1 MKTYLVG
8 GAVRDQLLGLPVQ
21 ERDWVVVGAH
31 PAELLDA
38 GFRQV
43 GKDFPVFLD
52 PKTHEEYALARTER
66 KTGKGYTGFDC
77 YAAPDVSLEQ
87 DLSRRDMTINAI
99 AKAEDGTLID
109 PFQGQ
114 RDLEQRLLR
123 HVSPAFSEDPVRVLR
138 VARLAAT
145 LAPFNF
151 QVAPETL
158 DLMRGMVE
166 ADELEAL
173 VPERVWQE
181 TQKALRSA
189 DPTRYFLV
197 LRACGALARLWPDL
211 DKLWGIPQP
220 PRYHPEIDTGVH
232 VMMVLEQA
240 TQLSPDPITR
250 FAALCHD
257 LGKGQTP
264 IHEWPSHRGHEERG
278 VALIRNFCDH
288 YRVPNAYRDLA
299 IITSR
304 FHLHCHKIEELKPKT
319 ILQTLEKMDAF
330 RQPDRFYQFLIAC
343 EADAK
348 GRIHHTPLHYGQA
361 ARFQEAYDLAKAV
374 EVAPLIA
381 AGATGEVLGQRLHQ
395 ARVRAIEGSFRHV
408 DGP

>member
-1 MKTYLVG
+1 MVMNIYLVG
-8 GAVRDQLLGLPVQ
+8 GAVRDQLLGLSVQ

-31 PAELLDA
+31 PSDLLSQ
-38 GFRQV
+38 GFKQV

-52 PKTHEEYALARTER
+52 PKTQEEYALARTER

-77 YAAPDVSLEQ
+77 YAAPDVRLEQ
-87 DLSRRDMTINAI
+87 DLSRRDLTINAM
-99 AKAEDGTLID
+99 AQAPDGTLID
-109 PFQGQ
+109 PFKGQ
-114 RDLEQRLLR
+114 KDLKDRILR
-123 HVSPAFSEDPVRVLR
+123 HVSPAFSEDPLR
-138 VARLAAT
+138 ILRIARFAAT
-145 LAPFNF
+145 LAGFHF
-151 QVAPETL
+151 SIAAETL
-158 DLMRGMVE
+158 DLMRSMVE

-181 TQKALRSA
+181 THKALCGA
-189 DPTRYFLV
+189 DPTQYFLV
-197 LRACGALARLWPDL
+197 LRACGALKRLWPDL

-220 PRYHPEIDTGVH
+220 PRYHPEVDTGVH
-232 VMMVLEQA
+232 VMMVLGQA
-240 TQLSPDPITR
+240 TQLSQDPITR

-264 IHEWPSHRGHEERG
+264 AHEWPSHHGHEERG
-278 VALIRNFCDH
+278 VALIRAFCER
-288 YRVPNAYRDLA
+288 YRVPHVYRDLA

-304 FHLHCHKIEELKPKT
+304 FHLHCHKIEELKPST

-348 GRIHHTPLHYGQA
+348 GRTDRTTIDYVQA
-361 ARFQEAYDLAKAV
+361 GRFREAYELAKAV
-374 EVAPLIA
+374 EAAPLIA

-395 ARVRAIEGSFRHV
+395 ARVRALEQAFG
-408 DGP
+408 